1 MLFTIIKTGLQG
13 RQFQKDPSGFV
24 ASGVK
29 ETALS
34 ILIIPVVI
42 AIIILGLLF
51 TLGFTEL
58 LGGPF
63 GLAKFFFFILLIGYG
78 LISIPIY
85 FFYKLVKRAS
95 KKAGVATGQIFV
107 KAEVIQ
113 K

>member
-1 MLFTIIKTGLQG
+1 MLFTIIKTGLKG
-13 RQFQKDPSGFV
+13 REFQKNPSSFV
-24 ASGVK
+24 ESGVK

-34 ILIIPVVI
+34 ILIIPAVI
-42 AIIILGLLF
+42 AILILILLF
-51 TLGFTEL
+51 ILSFTHL

-85 FFYKLVKRAS
+85 LFYKLVKKAS
-95 KKAGVATGQIFV
+95 RKAGVATEQIFV
-107 KAEVIQ
+107 KAEVI